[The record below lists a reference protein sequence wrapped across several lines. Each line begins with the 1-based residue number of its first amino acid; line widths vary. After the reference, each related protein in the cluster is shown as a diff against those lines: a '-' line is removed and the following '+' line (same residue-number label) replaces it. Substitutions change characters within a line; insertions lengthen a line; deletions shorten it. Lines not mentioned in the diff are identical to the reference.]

1 MIRNAAFCSLRKLCL
16 LTMDSLELFSYCQ
29 QAQEK
34 KKKNFWQFPVL
45 MEELKLAFNGPMVK
59 ESFVLCSSRPKN
71 GHFVTQ

>member
-1 MIRNAAFCSLRKLCL
+1 MIRNAAFCKSKKVVFADNGLIRTFL
-16 LTMDSLELFSYCQ
+16 LLPTGTGE
-29 QAQEK
+29 